1 MEQVELVS
9 LGASHWIYI
18 LTVIAI
24 IVSIVFRIDVII
36 PSIIGLFLVGFF
48 AETPHLGFL
57 GNLVFGAQVVFSGL
71 LNAGKLLFDI
81 MLIIAIMVALLGSL
95 RQQGADRIMVAPMQ
109 RLMVGPWTAFFVLGI
124 GMYLAAIFFWPTPSI
139 ALVGTVLLP
148 VAVQIGLPAMG
159 AATAVNLFGTVW
171 LFLLTLLFKEQTVL
185 QRQLRV
191 LAQMKFYLMH
201 FYFP

>member
-24 IVSIVFRIDVII
+24 IVSIVFRRDVII

-57 GNLVFGAQVVFSGL
+57 DNLVFGAQVTFSGL

-95 RQQGADRIMVAPMQ
+95 RQQGDRKSTRLNSSHVA
-109 RLMVGPWTAFFVLGI
+109 I
-124 GMYLAAIFFWPTPSI
+124 SY
-139 ALVGTVLLP
+139 
-148 VAVQIGLPAMG
+148 AVFCLKQKKKA
-159 AATAVNLFGTVW
+159 
-171 LFLLTLLFKEQTVL
+171 
-185 QRQLRV
+185 
-191 LAQMKFYLMH
+191 Y
-201 FYFP
+201 